1 MYDNGRMNTQP
12 LPVELLQAFQE
23 TYYLVH
29 VEPPF
34 VMRVDQACPSLKSLM
49 ANHNALCATFIT
61 ASNPFGQQVSEA
73 ENVARKQELR
83 DNLKK
88 RSLIFFEGVGQHP
101 DGLWPGEESFLVF
114 DLALEA
120 SKALAHHFDQLA
132 FLWSGPEAVAELV
145 RP

>member
-1 MYDNGRMNTQP
+1 
-12 LPVELLQAFQE
+12 
-23 TYYLVH
+23 
-29 VEPPF
+29 
-34 VMRVDQACPSLKSLM
+34 MRVDQACLSLKTLM
-49 ANHNALCATFIT
+49 TAHNALCATFIT

-73 ENVARKQELR
+73 ENSARKEELR
-83 DNLKK
+83 ANLKK

-101 DGLWPGEESFLVF
+101 DGLWPGEESFLVL

-120 SKALAHHFDQLA
+120 SKTLAKHFDQLA